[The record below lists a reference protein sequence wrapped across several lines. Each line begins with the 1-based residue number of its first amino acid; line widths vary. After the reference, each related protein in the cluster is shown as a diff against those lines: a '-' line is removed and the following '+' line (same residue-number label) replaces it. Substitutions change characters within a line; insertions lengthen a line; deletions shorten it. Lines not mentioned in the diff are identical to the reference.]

1 LHHHFKTIKN
11 MDAQETTFNNLPE
24 IVGRLVCKID
34 KIETLLLSF
43 RDEIRNNGGLNHDH
57 VPMSLQ
63 EAADFLRIKTS
74 TMYYYVENNMIPA
87 TRKGKGYI
95 FFKDELI
102 KWQES
107 GRNTA
112 RVHTVEEVQAE
123 VLANIKRKPKR
134 RRELP
139 D

>member
-1 LHHHFKTIKN
+1 

-43 RDEIRNNGGLNHDH
+43 RDEIRNNGGLNQDH

-74 TMYYYVENNMIPA
+74 TMYYYVEKNMVPA
-87 TRKGKGYI
+87 IKKGKGYI
-95 FFKDELI
+95 FFKDELT

-112 RVHTVEEVQAE
+112 RVHTIEDVQAE
-123 VLANIKRKPKR
+123 VMANIKRKPKR